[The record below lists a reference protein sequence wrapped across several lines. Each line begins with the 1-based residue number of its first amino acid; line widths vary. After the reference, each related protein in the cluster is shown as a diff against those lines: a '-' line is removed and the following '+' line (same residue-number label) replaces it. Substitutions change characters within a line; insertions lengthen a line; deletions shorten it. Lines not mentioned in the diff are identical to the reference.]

1 MVTLPPFAACRRW
14 FAVRSQPSK
23 KQNHLHGVSAPRD
36 AVRARV
42 YGVRADD
49 AESSAG
55 VQPAGTPPHLNGAAT
70 VISHR
75 EVTCCAIA

>member
-1 MVTLPPFAACRRW
+1 VPSYGDIATVRSLQAGRRRW

-23 KQNHLHGVSAPRD
+23 KQDRLHGVSAPRD

-49 AESSAG
+49 AEA
-55 VQPAGTPPHLNGAAT
+55 QPASNQQALHPTLMLPLLSLAT
-70 VISHR
+70 ER
-75 EVTCCAIA
+75 